1 MYLWRA
7 VEQDVEGL
15 SYAAMGARSGHLPG
29 VAEISFTVTPPPA
42 PPRMTQPSRFVDGG
56 LIAGCDGHHTTRA
69 VHGSRFLD
77 RALPLNKAAEAH
89 RLIADSEVKG
99 NIVLLPWAD

>member
-29 VAEISFTVTPPPA
+29 VAEISFTVSPLGRVA
-42 PPRMTQPSRFVDGG
+42 PF
-56 LIAGCDGHHTTRA
+56 
-69 VHGSRFLD
+69 
-77 RALPLNKAAEAH
+77 
-89 RLIADSEVKG
+89 
-99 NIVLLPWAD
+99 